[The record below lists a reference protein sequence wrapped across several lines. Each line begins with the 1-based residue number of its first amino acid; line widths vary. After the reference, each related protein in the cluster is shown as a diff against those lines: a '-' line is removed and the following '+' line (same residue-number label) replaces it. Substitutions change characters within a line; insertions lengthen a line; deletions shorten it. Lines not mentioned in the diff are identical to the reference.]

1 MAIFHADDVYLPNMI
16 DKQIE
21 MFKKNPTIGSVFTQ
35 GNIINENDEIIEEF
49 KLPPEIKGS
58 EPYTYFQ
65 LFDSILEN
73 GDFLLCPSAMIRSD
87 LYKKLSPFRYP
98 QFGSASDLDLWLR
111 AAKCAPMV
119 IINEKLMNYRIS
131 KSQGT
136 NVLNRAR
143 THEADFFRVMDF
155 HRTKNQH
162 HTISSDI
169 IGRYELHRMEDRIF
183 CALNFLKKHDFL
195 DFHQH
200 ARNMEWGKFTRIIL
214 LKPRISVPLLIRGFF
229 KLLNN
234 IRQ

>member
-1 MAIFHADDVYLPNMI
+1 MVVIPTASIVPETGGAV
-16 DKQIE
+16 KQRARHIRR
-21 MFKKNPTIGSVFTQ
+21 
-35 GNIINENDEIIEEF
+35 INEIVGEF

-111 AAKCAPMV
+111 AAKCAPVV

-143 THEADFFRVMDF
+143 THEADFFRVTDF
-155 HRTKNQH
+155 HKNKNKH
-162 HTISSDI
+162 HTLSSDT
-169 IGRYELHRMEDRIF
+169 IGKYELHRMEDQIF

-195 DFHQH
+195 DFRQH
-200 ARNMEWGKFTRIIL
+200 VRNMEWGKFTRLIL
-214 LKPRISVPLLIRGFF
+214 LKPRISVPLLIRGFC